1 MKIVQEIDFWD
12 DQKPKRLILFR
23 SNPFLK
29 EIDFCV
35 NEKSPTKNHRLE
47 EEEDQILFL
56 DQINNSKTRVCS
68 SCSSSSWKRDRSS
81 ITTVD
86 QETDHHQ
93 MNKKMKISSFRLFGA
108 DIITQISDV
117 ISDNYDDDWERRRK
131 AKGKEK
137 VVEQLEIL
145 ELPAAADD
153 DDSENTFN
161 PILFEEDG
169 CNNSQALVIYK
180 PRATNKKE
188 IKKKSQPIPRKS
200 KKKLSTK
207 EQEPPAPLPP
217 PMQRRIHDRGGFDPV
232 FLFQKDLTCSDVNP
246 GLNRVFI
253 NRSEKLVEALTE
265 EERRMVNN
273 EDYYSGLRVF
283 TMDQHAEDRDY
294 EMELT
299 KWNVGSYMIV
309 LKKEWMKFVRAL
321 IICKRAIGSKVGG
334 FVYKEC
340 FIWVLMQLSG
350 ISNCMIINFWQ

>member
-23 SNPFLK
+23 SNLPFLE
-29 EIDFCV
+29 EIDFWV
-35 NEKSPTKNHRLE
+35 DEKTPTKNHRLE
-47 EEEDQILFL
+47 EEDDEILFL

-86 QETDHHQ
+86 QETDQHDQ
-93 MNKKMKISSFRLFGA
+93 MNKKRKISSFRLFGA
-108 DIITQISDV
+108 DIITGISDV
-117 ISDNYDDDWERRRK
+117 ISDDYDDDWERRRK

-137 VVEQLEIL
+137 VVEEL
-145 ELPAAADD
+145 ELEKVD
-153 DDSENTFN
+153 DDSRNIFN

-169 CNNSQALVIYK
+169 CNNSQALVIYE
-180 PRATNKKE
+180 PRATNKE
-188 IKKKSQPIPRKS
+188 IKKKSQPIPRRS

-207 EQEPPAPLPP
+207 EQDPPAPLPP
-217 PMQRRIHDRGGFDPV
+217 PMQRRIQDRGSDPV

-246 GLNRVFI
+246 GLNRIFI

-309 LKKEWMKFVRAL
+309 LKKEWMKFVRANNL
-321 IICKRAIGSKVGG
+321 LEGDRVEGWGFRVQGVFYLGLNAIIK
-334 FVYKEC
+334 
-340 FIWVLMQLSG
+340 
-350 ISNCMIINFWQ
+350 N

>member
-1 MKIVQEIDFWD
+1 MMKIVQEIDFWD
-12 DQKPKRLILFR
+12 DRRPKRLILFR

-35 NEKSPTKNHRLE
+35 NEKSPPKNRCLE

-56 DQINNSKTRVCS
+56 DQINNSKTRVSSCS
-68 SCSSSSWKRDRSS
+68 SSSSSWKRDRSS

-86 QETDHHQ
+86 QETDHH

-108 DIITQISDV
+108 DVITEISDV
-117 ISDNYDDDWERRRK
+117 ISDNYDDDDWERRRK

-137 VVEQLEIL
+137 VVEEL
-145 ELPAAADD
+145 ELLEKVD
-153 DDSENTFN
+153 DDSRNIFN

-169 CNNSQALVIYK
+169 CNNSRALVIYK
-180 PRATNKKE
+180 PRATNKKD
-188 IKKKSQPIPRKS
+188 KKKSQPIPRKS
-200 KKKLSTK
+200 KKKSSTK

-217 PMQRRIHDRGGFDPV
+217 PMQRRIQDRGGSDPV

-283 TMDQHAEDRDY
+283 TTDQHAEDRDY

-309 LKKEWMKFVRAL
+309 LKREWMKFVRANNL
-321 IICKRAIGSKVGG
+321 QEGDRVEGWGFRVQGVFYLGLNAIIR
-334 FVYKEC
+334 
-340 FIWVLMQLSG
+340 
-350 ISNCMIINFWQ
+350 N